1 MRFRI
6 GRRSTG
12 HRRKSLGQSLV
23 EFTIMLPV
31 LLMMLS
37 GLVEFGILLNYYLD
51 VIDAARE
58 AARFAADG
66 DPIRDDAGNTL
77 DPNPQYFQNVQ
88 ELTKQSLD
96 FASDSRIDW
105 MAPAVCGTD
114 IQGDVVISA
123 FSVVND
129 PAICSAMGVSAPCV
143 DKRFPTTA
151 GDDGLSMCLSHV
163 SSITTAEVSSI
174 LSGSLIP
181 NSGLVLVEIYYDYHM
196 VLGLPWI
203 RAFVPDPITLHAYSI
218 MPNVNVEPTPTP

>member
-66 DPIRDDAGNTL
+66 DPIRDDAGQPL
-77 DPNPQYFQNVQ
+77 DPNPDYYDNIRD
-88 ELTKQSLD
+88 LTKQSLE
-96 FASDSRIDW
+96 FASDGRIDW
-105 MAPAVCGTD
+105 IGTIPDPAECGVE
-114 IQGDVVISA
+114 IQGDIVISA
-123 FSVVND
+123 FSTLGD
-129 PAICSAMGVSAPCV
+129 TV
-143 DKRFPTTA
+143 DKRFPTGT
-151 GDDGLSMCLSHV
+151 GDDGLSLCSSHV
-163 SSITTAEVSSI
+163 SNISTAQVNAI
-174 LSGSLIP
+174 LNGSVMP

>member
-1 MRFRI
+1 
-6 GRRSTG
+6 
-12 HRRKSLGQSLV
+12 LGQSLV

-66 DPIRDDAGNTL
+66 DPIRDAAGLPL
-77 DPNPQYFQNVQ
+77 DPNPTYFYNVQ

-105 MAPAVCGTD
+105 MTPAVCGTD
-114 IQGDVVISA
+114 IQGDIVISA
-123 FSVVND
+123 FSTLGD
-129 PAICSAMGVSAPCV
+129 AV
-143 DKRFPTTA
+143 DKRFPTGT
-151 GDDGLSMCLSHV
+151 GDDGLSMCASHV
-163 SSITTAEVSSI
+163 SNITTAEVNAI
-174 LSGSLIP
+174 LSGSVIP
-181 NSGLVLVEIYYDYHM
+181 NGGLVLVEIYYDYHM

>member
-6 GRRSTG
+6 GRRSTA

-66 DPIRDDAGNTL
+66 DPIRDDAGNPL
-77 DPNPQYFQNVQ
+77 DPNPQYFLNVQ

-105 MAPAVCGTD
+105 MSPAVCGTD
-114 IQGDVVISA
+114 IQGDIVISA
-123 FSVVND
+123 FSTLGDAVER
-129 PAICSAMGVSAPCV
+129 
-143 DKRFPTTA
+143 RFPSGT
-151 GDDGLSMCLSHV
+151 GDDGLSMCSTHV
-163 SSITTAEVSSI
+163 SNITTAEVNAI
-174 LSGSLIP
+174 LSGSPIP
-181 NSGLVLVEIYYDYHM
+181 NSGLVLVEIYYDYYM

>member
-6 GRRSTG
+6 GRSSTA

-66 DPIRDDAGNTL
+66 DPIRDDAGNPL
-77 DPNPQYFQNVQ
+77 DPNPQYFLNVQ

-105 MAPAVCGTD
+105 MSPAVCGTD
-114 IQGDVVISA
+114 IQGDIVISA
-123 FSVVND
+123 FSTLGDAVER
-129 PAICSAMGVSAPCV
+129 
-143 DKRFPTTA
+143 RFPSGT
-151 GDDGLSMCLSHV
+151 GDDGLSMCSTHV
-163 SSITTAEVSSI
+163 SNITTAEVNAI
-174 LSGSLIP
+174 LSGSPIP
-181 NSGLVLVEIYYDYHM
+181 NSGLVLVEIYYDYYM

>member
-6 GRRSTG
+6 GRRSTA

-66 DPIRDDAGNTL
+66 DPIRDDAGQPL
-77 DPNPQYFQNVQ
+77 DPNPDYYDNIRD
-88 ELTKQSLD
+88 LTKQSLE
-96 FASDSRIDW
+96 FASDGRIDW
-105 MAPAVCGTD
+105 IGTVLDPAECGVE
-114 IQGDVVISA
+114 IQGDIVISA
-123 FSVVND
+123 FSTLGD
-129 PAICSAMGVSAPCV
+129 TV
-143 DKRFPTTA
+143 DKRFPTGT
-151 GDDGLSMCLSHV
+151 GDDGLSLCSSHV
-163 SSITTAEVSSI
+163 SNISTAQVNAI
-174 LSGSLIP
+174 LSGSVMP

>member
-37 GLVEFGILLNYYLD
+37 GLIEFGILLNYYLD

-66 DPIRDDAGNTL
+66 DPIRDDAGLPL
-77 DPNPQYFQNVQ
+77 DPNPQYFLNVQ

-105 MAPAVCGTD
+105 IGTILDPAECGVE
-114 IQGDVVISA
+114 IQGDIVITA
-123 FSVVND
+123 FSTLGD
-129 PAICSAMGVSAPCV
+129 TV
-143 DKRFPTTA
+143 DRRFPTGT
-151 GDDGLSMCLSHV
+151 GDDGLSMCASHV
-163 SSITTAEVSSI
+163 SNITTAEVNAI
-174 LSGSLIP
+174 LSGSPIP
-181 NSGLVLVEIYYDYHM
+181 NGGLVLVEIYYDYHM

>member
-6 GRRSTG
+6 GRRSTA

-37 GLVEFGILLNYYLD
+37 GLIEFGILLNYYLD

-66 DPIRDDAGNTL
+66 DPIRDDAGLPL
-77 DPNPQYFQNVQ
+77 DPNPQYFYNVQ

-105 MAPAVCGTD
+105 MTPAVCGTD
-114 IQGDVVISA
+114 IQGDIVISA
-123 FSVVND
+123 FSTLGD
-129 PAICSAMGVSAPCV
+129 TV
-143 DKRFPTTA
+143 DKRYPTGT
-151 GDDGLSMCLSHV
+151 GDNGLSMCSIHV
-163 SSITTAEVSSI
+163 SDITTAEVNAI
-174 LSGSLIP
+174 LSGSPIP

>member
-6 GRRSTG
+6 RRSIVG
-12 HRRKSLGQSLV
+12 RRRKSRGQSLV

-37 GLVEFGILLNYYLD
+37 GLIEFGILLNYYLD

-66 DPIRDDAGNTL
+66 DPIRDDAGNPL
-77 DPNPQYFQNVQ
+77 DPNPAYFLNVQ

-96 FASDSRIDW
+96 FASDGRIDW
-105 MAPAVCGTD
+105 RTPAVCGTD
-114 IQGDVVISA
+114 IQGDIVISA
-123 FSVVND
+123 FSTLGD
-129 PAICSAMGVSAPCV
+129 AV
-143 DKRFPTTA
+143 DRRFPTGT
-151 GDDGLSMCLSHV
+151 GDNGLSMCSSHV
-163 SSITTAEVSSI
+163 SKISTADVNAI
-174 LSGSLIP
+174 LSGASIP
-181 NSGLVLVEIYYDYHM
+181 NSGLVLVEIFYDYHM

-203 RAFVPDPITLHAYSI
+203 RAFVPDPIMLHAYSI

>member
-66 DPIRDDAGNTL
+66 DPIRDDAGQPL
-77 DPNPQYFQNVQ
+77 DPNPDYYDNIRD
-88 ELTKQSLD
+88 LTKQSLE
-96 FASDSRIDW
+96 FASDGRIDW
-105 MAPAVCGTD
+105 IGTVLDPAECGVE
-114 IQGDVVISA
+114 IQGDIVISA
-123 FSVVND
+123 FSTLGD
-129 PAICSAMGVSAPCV
+129 TV
-143 DKRFPTTA
+143 DKRFPTGT
-151 GDDGLSMCLSHV
+151 GDDGLSLCSSHV
-163 SSITTAEVSSI
+163 SNISTAQVNAI
-174 LSGSLIP
+174 LNGSVMP

>member
-66 DPIRDDAGNTL
+66 DPIRDDAGQPL
-77 DPNPQYFQNVQ
+77 DPNPDYYDNIRD
-88 ELTKQSLD
+88 LTKQSLE
-96 FASDSRIDW
+96 FASDGRIDW
-105 MAPAVCGTD
+105 IGTVLDPAECGVE
-114 IQGDVVISA
+114 IQGDIVISA
-123 FSVVND
+123 FSTLGD
-129 PAICSAMGVSAPCV
+129 TV
-143 DKRFPTTA
+143 DKRFPTGT
-151 GDDGLSMCLSHV
+151 GDDGLSLCSTHV
-163 SSITTAEVSSI
+163 SNISTAQVNAI
-174 LSGSLIP
+174 LSGSVMP

>member
-6 GRRSTG
+6 GRRSTA

-66 DPIRDDAGNTL
+66 DPIRDDAGNPL
-77 DPNPQYFQNVQ
+77 DPNPQYFLNVQ

-105 MAPAVCGTD
+105 MSPAVCGTD
-114 IQGDVVISA
+114 IQGDIVISA
-123 FSVVND
+123 FSTLGDAVER
-129 PAICSAMGVSAPCV
+129 
-143 DKRFPTTA
+143 RFPSGT
-151 GDDGLSMCLSHV
+151 GDDGLSMCSTHV
-163 SSITTAEVSSI
+163 SNITTAEVNAI
-174 LSGSLIP
+174 LSGSAIP
-181 NSGLVLVEIYYDYHM
+181 NGGLVLVEIYYDYHM